1 MPASWLEAF
10 VRLPAGDRSLLVRSI
25 LVLGAARVTLWLLPL
40 RVVRRLLA
48 RVGRR
53 PAPEEITPERIGW
66 AIDLARR
73 IVPRA
78 TCLPQALAGEA
89 LLAYAGHPAEL
100 RIGVI
105 KSGERKLLEAHAWVE
120 SEGRI
125 VVGDLPQGLTEYTFM
140 PPLPG
145 PRD

>member
-1 MPASWLEAF
+1 MRASWLERFA
-10 VRLPAGDRSLLVRSI
+10 RLPAGDRSLLVRSV
-25 LVLGAARVTLWLLPL
+25 LVLGVARVTLWLLPL
-40 RVVRRLLA
+40 QVVRRLLA
-48 RVGRR
+48 RMAGQ

-100 RIGVI
+100 RVGVI
-105 KSGERKLLEAHAWVE
+105 KPGNNK
-120 SEGRI
+120 RI
-125 VVGDLPQGLTEYTFM
+125 WATSHHQRLW
-140 PPLPG
+140 PPHRCG
-145 PRD
+145 WQRR

>member
-1 MPASWLEAF
+1 
-10 VRLPAGDRSLLVRSI
+10 V
-25 LVLGAARVTLWLLPL
+25 VLGAARVTLWLLPL
-40 RVVRRLLA
+40 QVARRLLA
-48 RVGRR
+48 RVVRW
-53 PAPEEITPERIGW
+53 PAPGAITPERIGW
-66 AIDLARR
+66 AIGAARR
-73 IVPRA
+73 MVPRA
-78 TCLPQALAGEA
+78 TCLPQALACEA
-89 LLAYAGHPAEL
+89 LLVSAGHPAEL

-105 KSGERKLLEAHAWVE
+105 KSGKRKLLEAHAWVE